1 MSRRKAAGS
10 RGRGKRT
17 CRKQR
22 PISRSPRRKP
32 AYRHPLAAA
41 MADLL
46 KGLVPAP
53 ADQGRRGHTLLWT
66 PLLLSLCAVLMSWDP
81 SPSLAAR
88 FQAAGL
94 SLANLLPRKGKGGTY
109 QGWVKAMLRNGTLH
123 QRLADRLRESVRQTA
138 QEAGCWLREG
148 WCAFAADS
156 SKFNCPRTKANEK
169 AFGCASKKGDSPGLP
184 QQLLTVLWHMGTGLP
199 WAWQAGVARA
209 GERAQLL
216 SLLPLLPER
225 SLLVADA
232 GFVGYDLLQA
242 VAGGGRHFLIRVG
255 SNVSL
260 IRKLGF
266 FLEQD
271 DTVYLWPAYDT
282 RKGTRRKRRPPLV
295 LRLIRVQQPGKKTV
309 YLLSDV
315 PEESQLGQRQAETLF
330 ELRWGVEVFFR
341 SLKQTLC
348 RRKLASTAPAQ
359 ARLELDWAVVGIAVL
374 GYLGVR
380 AVAAAGKD
388 PLSFSVALALARLR
402 HAARSTARAAGDLEE
417 QLATAVKDTYTRTRP
432 KHARN
437 WPRRKRCKPPG
448 RPRLRRATRAE
459 AKMAQEFHRESVVH
473 QFTA

>member
-1 MSRRKAAGS
+1 MSRKKAAGS
-10 RGRGKRT
+10 RRRGRRP
-17 CRKQR
+17 CSKQR
-22 PISRSPRRKP
+22 PVSRTPKP

-46 KGLVPAP
+46 KGLAPAP
-53 ADQGRRGHTLLWT
+53 ADRGRRGHRLLWT

-94 SLANLLPRKGKGGTY
+94 SLSDLLPGRGKGGTY
-109 QGWVKAMLRNGTLH
+109 QGWVKAMLRNRTLH
-123 QRLADRLRESVRQTA
+123 QRLADRLRDSVRQTA

-148 WCAFAADS
+148 WCAFTADS
-156 SKFNCPRTKANEK
+156 SKFNCPRTEANEK
-169 AFGCASKKGDSPGLP
+169 AFGCASKKGNSPGLP
-184 QQLLTVLWHMGTGLP
+184 QQLLTLLWHMGTGLP

-209 GERAQLL
+209 SERRQLL
-216 SLLPLLPER
+216 AMLPLLPER

-232 GFVGYDLLQA
+232 GFVGYELLKCIA
-242 VAGGGRHFLIRVG
+242 DGGGHFLIRVG

-260 IRKLGF
+260 IHQLGF
-266 FLEQD
+266 FREQD

-282 RKGTRRKRRPPLV
+282 RKDTRRKKQLPLV
-295 LRLIRVQQPGKKTV
+295 LRLVRVQRPGKKTV

-315 PEESQLGQRQAETLF
+315 LEQSRLSQRQAETLY

-359 ARLELDWAVVGIAVL
+359 ARLELAWAVIGIAVL
-374 GYLGVR
+374 GYLSVS
-380 AVAAAGKD
+380 AVTAAGKD
-388 PLSFSVALALARLR
+388 PLSYSVALALARLR
-402 HAARSTARAAGDLEE
+402 RAAQSTAKAAGDLTA
-417 QLATAVKDTYTRTRP
+417 QLATALKDSYTRTGP
-432 KHARN
+432 KHSRN

-459 AKMAQEFHRESVVH
+459 VKMAQTIHRESVLK